1 MHEKTIPNPT
11 LNNKKLMKIFLH
23 AGCGDQSQS
32 DVIGFDNDNWKEIR
46 FDIDERV
53 NPDIVGTMTDMKSVE
68 TGSVDAVYSSHNI
81 EHIFPHEV
89 PIALREFYRV
99 LKEDG
104 IVVITCPDLQSVGEA
119 LSQDKLFETLY
130 EGVKINDAGE
140 VVNFPV
146 TAFDILY
153 GHRETTLDGD
163 IYAIHRGGFTYST
176 LEKAFKEAGFK
187 ARFGGGSGYDLYLV
201 AFKQKKSEEEIIKIA
216 SPFLNPFFLS

>member
-1 MHEKTIPNPT
+1 
-11 LNNKKLMKIFLH
+11 MKILLH
-23 AGCGDQSQS
+23 VGCGSLNKS
-32 DVIGFDNDNWKEIR
+32 SCLGFDNDNWKEIR
-46 FDIDERV
+46 FDIDKDV

-176 LEKAFKEAGFK
+176 LDKAFYEAGFK
-187 ARFGGGSGYDLYLV
+187 VRVGGRSGTCSLYLV
-201 AFKQKKSEEEIIKIA
+201 AFKQKKSEEEVKKIA
-216 SPFLNPFFLS
+216 VPFLPGAQF